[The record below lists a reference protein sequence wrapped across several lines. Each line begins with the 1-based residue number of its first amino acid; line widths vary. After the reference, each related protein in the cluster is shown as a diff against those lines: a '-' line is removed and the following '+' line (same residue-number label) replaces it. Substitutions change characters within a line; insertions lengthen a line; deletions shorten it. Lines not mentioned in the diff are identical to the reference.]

1 MDIEIPVPGE
11 LVPEII
17 EQSVLISD
25 SIETLSFG
33 RISRESSETLMKSM
47 GCRMAA
53 AIALHNGTD
62 LLGMAAAYLPG
73 VSTGVPL
80 EALKTFAYMAG
91 LALTRKKTEEEITRL
106 NRDLEKK
113 VEQRTGELRVAYDD
127 IVNTNRELEKAM
139 RELRETQHQLVQ
151 AEKLTAL
158 GQLAAGIAHELNTP
172 LGSIMSSNRS
182 MIVMMQQKLM
192 ETVRFMAGLNDK
204 ELAAFD
210 TLVKEAIEHASRIG
224 NPPGRKI
231 KREIAEILAAAGIKR
246 PDELVELIIDSGV
259 FGLREKLV
267 SAVRVRRRK
276 EILEAVQAVASA
288 RRLGEVIAIAT
299 EKAVHVVNALQNY
312 LRQDMDEEF
321 TGVDVRSEME
331 TILMLYHNKIKQGVT
346 VVKRFDTGDRVLGNR
361 DKLNQ
366 LWMNL
371 LNNALQA
378 IDYRGTVEIAAERR
392 EEWIVVSVIDSGP
405 GVPEDIRD
413 RIFEPFF
420 TTKGHGEG
428 MGLGLDISRKI
439 AEKHGGRIE
448 LETEPGRT
456 KFSVWLKAV
465 DTSV

>member
-1 MDIEIPVPGE
+1 
-11 LVPEII
+11 
-17 EQSVLISD
+17 
-25 SIETLSFG
+25 
-33 RISRESSETLMKSM
+33 
-47 GCRMAA
+47 
-53 AIALHNGTD
+53 
-62 LLGMAAAYLPG
+62 
-73 VSTGVPL
+73 
-80 EALKTFAYMAG
+80 
-91 LALTRKKTEEEITRL
+91 
-106 NRDLEKK
+106 
-113 VEQRTGELRVAYDD
+113 
-127 IVNTNRELEKAM
+127 
-139 RELRETQHQLVQ
+139 
-151 AEKLTAL
+151 
-158 GQLAAGIAHELNTP
+158 
-172 LGSIMSSNRS
+172 
-182 MIVMMQQKLM
+182 MMQQKLM

-224 NPPGRKI
+224 SPAGRKI
-231 KREIAEILAAAGIKR
+231 KRETADILASAGIPKADELAEI
-246 PDELVELIIDSGV
+246 VIDAGV
-259 FGLREKLV
+259 FGLKEKLV
-267 SAVRVRRRK
+267 SAVRVKRRK
-276 EILEAVQAVASA
+276 EILEAVRAVASA

-321 TGVDVRSEME
+321 SGVDVRSEME
-331 TILMLYHNKIKQGVT
+331 TILTLYHNKIKQGVT
-346 VVKRFDTGDRVLGNR
+346 VVKTFATDDRIFGNR

-448 LETEPGRT
+448 LESEPGRT

-465 DTSV
+465 ETSV